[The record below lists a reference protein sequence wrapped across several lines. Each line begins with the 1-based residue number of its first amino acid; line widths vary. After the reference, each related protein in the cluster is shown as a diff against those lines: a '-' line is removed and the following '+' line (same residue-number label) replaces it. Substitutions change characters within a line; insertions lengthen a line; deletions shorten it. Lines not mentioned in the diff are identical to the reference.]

1 MFLFKH
7 RQDVELKLKIK
18 AMSTFALALFIGS
31 TLFVGSGMQLAQT
44 YSSQNQSVISSA
56 DGSDYNHLPKSIL
69 VYTEFAD
76 PYTGATGEL
85 KNTLAVVN
93 EYFLD
98 DYQISNLTD
107 YSGLASVIMN
117 YDVFLI
123 PEQERIRPE
132 NITSIGAAWN
142 GVLEPFV
149 NNGGVLV
156 VLDCWGS
163 YLSNHHGPSLQ
174 MLNATGII
182 SYIEGFGYPGSP
194 LSVIDPNNA
203 LARGILTSPFAASE
217 GTFRFNVTGATN
229 VIDDGTLPVV
239 GHITMGMGHI
249 AILGFDLFDT
259 GEAQEQILR
268 NAIQLTRHVVFDQ
281 SHTPY
286 NYINNALLNY
296 SLDLVSEGFAVSAM
310 STWDPD
316 MIAKCDV
323 LILVTG
329 TTAYNSTEADVIED
343 FVTSGG
349 GLLIFTDYGPY
360 GEEQDPV
367 TNRFGFS
374 RNETGGASSGY
385 IYDVDDTPVSSYTA
399 YNQTNFETHSIM
411 LKVVHVELD
420 RSGVLLDMPA
430 NAIPLITTDA
440 DGTVFYD
447 DDTPAGGLVVAA
459 AAGFGLGRVS
469 VVADANFLSVNTNVD
484 ADSYQ
489 NYYDADNALFLLN
502 SVLWASGAGAKEQ
515 IVVFDESH
523 GRNWHLTASYY
534 GFGNFLTEN
543 GYTVRWMDDWD
554 PTMVEQADAL
564 IIQDGYT
571 NYTTAELSVIVDYVG
586 SGGGLCLLGGQTSY
600 GLEAD
605 LVGNEFGLDFN
616 NTGYLADSD
625 DYEIS
630 SLNIFYNA
638 SNFGNHPIME
648 GVSRIELY
656 WSTAYINIGA
666 GTSLV
671 TTDTDGT
678 STWFGGQPA
687 DGLTIMTALEYNMG
701 RIFASADYMFPKYNE
716 DYDGDGVNLLY
727 DSDNDI
733 LLQNVFRWLTENRA
747 PTVEV
752 ISPNGGEV
760 LNGTITISW
769 DAEDFDSDPL
779 TFDVYYS
786 DNSGSDWT
794 VLASGLTGLT
804 HAWNTT
810 LHDDGTDYMI
820 RVEVSDDQ
828 YSAIDTSDAVFEL
841 DNFVGG
847 GPGLP
852 IDPTLLLI
860 IGAVVLVVIIIIV
873 IMKKKK

>member
-1 MFLFKH
+1 M
-7 RQDVELKLKIK
+7 KIK
-18 AMSTFALALFIGS
+18 AMSAFALVLFIGS
-31 TLFVGSGMQLAQT
+31 ALSVGSGMQSAQAH
-44 YSSQNQSVISSA
+44 SFQNQSVISSA

-76 PYTGATGEL
+76 PYTGTNGEL

-98 DYQISNLTD
+98 DYQITNLTD

-123 PEQERIRPE
+123 PEQELLRDE

-156 VLDCWGS
+156 VLDCYGNL
-163 YLSNHHGPSLQ
+163 LSNHDGPSLQ
-174 MLNATGII
+174 ILNATGII
-182 SYIEGFGYPGSP
+182 TYIEGYAYPGSP

-203 LARGILTSPFAASE
+203 LARGILTSPFPASD
-217 GTFRFNVTGATN
+217 GTLRFNVTGATN

-249 AILGFDLFDT
+249 AILGFDLYTT

-281 SHTPY
+281 SHSPY
-286 NYINNALLNY
+286 NSINSALLNY

-316 MIAKCDV
+316 MIDMCDV
-323 LILVTG
+323 LILVPG
-329 TTAYNSTEADVIED
+329 TTVYNSTEADVIED

-349 GLLIFTDYGPY
+349 GLLIFTDYGTY

-367 TNRFGFS
+367 TNRFGFV
-374 RNETGGASSGY
+374 RNETGY

-411 LKVVHVELD
+411 LKVPAVELD
-420 RSGVLLDMPA
+420 RSGVLLGMPA

-469 VVADANFLSVNTNVD
+469 VVADGNFLSVNTNAD

-489 NYYDADNALFLLN
+489 NYYDAYNDLFLLN
-502 SVLWASGAGAKEQ
+502 SVLWASGAGAEEQ

-543 GYTVRWMDDWD
+543 GYTIRWMDDWD
-554 PTMVEQADAL
+554 PTLVEQADAL
-564 IIQDGYT
+564 IIQDGDT
-571 NYTTAELSVIVDYVG
+571 NYTTSELSVIVDYVA
-586 SGGGLCLLGGQTSY
+586 SGGGLCLLGGQTAF
-600 GLEAD
+600 GLQAD

-630 SLNIFYNA
+630 SLNIIYNA
-638 SNFGNHPIME
+638 TNFGNHPIME

-656 WSTAYINIGA
+656 WSTAFISIGA

-678 STWFGGQPA
+678 STWFSGQPA
-687 DGLTIMTALEYNMG
+687 DGLTVMTALEYNMG
-701 RIFASADYMFPKYNE
+701 RVFASADYVFPKALS
-716 DYDGDGVNLLY
+716 DFDGDGVGILY

-760 LNGTITISW
+760 LNGTITVSW

-786 DNSGSDWT
+786 DNNGVDWT

-828 YSAIDTSDAVFEL
+828 YSAIDISDAAFEL
-841 DNFVGG
+841 DNFVGTG
-847 GPGLP
+847 GPGIPL
-852 IDPTLLLI
+852 DPTLLLI
-860 IGAVVLVVIIIIV
+860 IGAVVLVVVIILVIV
-873 IMKKKK
+873 KKKKK